1 MLPILNLILNMW
13 DVVWTDPERKS
24 RKEHR
29 DRKREK
35 SSKQPRSDT
44 AFGTARSISSRS
56 STSTSTTSFNGN
68 FLTVSPGC
76 KRAARNFASPS
87 PTLSSF
93 PASPTSLTSTA
104 LETEND
110 TVSIFSACS
119 ESTPTI
125 STYVPSIHEHSKIP
139 NHSIH
144 CSRSIISVSKQGN
157 LPQPASCLFILKA
170 SLVDVQVSS
179 SEVFDDTHL
188 VPPISP
194 TWPCPPVERVALEP
208 HHLVQTL
215 SEDSFITRSTEVT
228 LTTRSSCDMSMATS
242 SEVTIT
248 ADTDKKGSNR
258 PLTPNSQ

>member
-1 MLPILNLILNMW
+1 MW

-35 SSKQPRSDT
+35 SSKQPRSNT
-44 AFGTARSISSRS
+44 TSAFGAARSISSRS

-76 KRAARNFASPS
+76 RRAGRHFVASPS
-87 PTLSSF
+87 PTQSSF

-110 TVSIFSACS
+110 SVSIFSACS

-125 STYVPSIHEHSKIP
+125 STYGPSIHEHSKIP
-139 NHSIH
+139 NYSIH
-144 CSRSIISVSKQGN
+144 CSRSIISVSKQGS
-157 LPQPASCLFILKA
+157 LPNPRRIFSILKPGIE
-170 SLVDVQVSS
+170 VQINS
-179 SEVFDDTHL
+179 SEIYDDSHL
-188 VPPISP
+188 VPPMSP
-194 TWPCPPVERVALEP
+194 SWPSQTIERVALEP

-215 SEDSFITRSTEVT
+215 SEDSYITRSTEVT
-228 LTTRSSCDMSMATS
+228 LTTRSSTDMSMAMS